1 MGTSG
6 ATEFFG
12 ESRGPRELTALA
24 SEFVGQKAV
33 ILILA
38 AAAGILALQ
47 SAAALLEQR
56 RLIAVMVARRIHSM
70 SLRN

>member
-12 ESRGPRELTALA
+12 E
-24 SEFVGQKAV
+24 AV

-38 AAAGILALQ
+38 AVAGILALQ
-47 SAAALLEQR
+47 AVATLLEQR
-56 RLIAVMVARRIHSM
+56 RLIALVVARHIHRTTS
-70 SLRN
+70 RN